1 MELPNPVEVRKDFSK
16 VIENLDF
23 FIELI
28 STKEVVSFFE
38 FSAQL
43 HTIDREL
50 IEIQHKIRLLT
61 IKGGKYSKIFEKFKK
76 VLIKM
81 LIEARDIERKY
92 ERKSLNTHFENI
104 FQHGGKLRKELVNH
118 FKNVS
123 KELKKLQ
130 KQI

>member
-1 MELPNPVEVRKDFSK
+1 MELPNPIEVQKDLSK

-43 HTIDREL
+43 HTINREL

-92 ERKSLNTHFENI
+92 ERKSLSKNI
-104 FQHGGKLRKELVNH
+104 FQHRGKLRKELVNH